1 MEARVQHSRAGT
13 VSVDQEGRVSTVESL
28 DITDSR
34 AAEAFFGRCEPIAH
48 LLSDP
53 TITDISLN
61 EPRER
66 GEPGQVWV
74 DIVGR
79 GYTFSGVTLTAARGD
94 LILRAFASGARAAGE
109 SSNRLVFNQQHPRL
123 SCQKIGI
130 GCRYRIEGAIPPATR
145 HAPVFTI
152 RKYVACNRRVA
163 DYVRDRQISPDV
175 ADALVNVLRSGES
188 MIIAGATGCGKTT
201 LTNALLLELGQDTT
215 KRILTIEDEPELE
228 RPNDASVQLIVG
240 PDLTYVDAVKSALRH
255 NPNYI
260 VLGEIRSKEQAVEA
274 VTAWDSDHA
283 GIATMH
289 VGSVERIPKKLLR
302 FCRSMGDSISEEEI
316 VGLVHVFVRVTKV
329 AGRWVFDCR
338 RLVSWDADARRFV
351 FESLGKVK

>member
-1 MEARVQHSRAGT
+1 M
-13 VSVDQEGRVSTVESL
+13 STVESQEISQARSDETFL
-28 DITDSR
+28 
-34 AAEAFFGRCEPIAH
+34 GRCEPIAH
-48 LLSDP
+48 LLSDS

-61 EPRER
+61 EPRSR

-74 DIVGR
+74 DIIGR
-79 GYTFSGVTLTAARGD
+79 GYVFSGVTLNSAQGD
-94 LILRAFASGARAAGE
+94 LILRAFASSARVSGE
-109 SSNRLVFNQQHPRL
+109 SSDRLVFNQQHPRL
-123 SCQKIGI
+123 SCQKIGT
-130 GCRYRIEGAIPPATR
+130 GYRYRIEGAIPPATR
-145 HAPVFTI
+145 YAPVFTI
-152 RKYVACNRRVA
+152 RKYVACNRRIA
-163 DYVRDRQISPDV
+163 DYVRDKQIAPEV
-175 ADALVNVLRSGES
+175 AAALVNVLRSGES
-188 MIIAGATGCGKTT
+188 MIIAGATGSGKTT
-201 LTNALLLELGQDTT
+201 LTNALLLELGQDQSR
-215 KRILTIEDEPELE
+215 RILTIEDEPELE
-228 RPNDASVQLIVG
+228 RPNDASVQLMVG
-240 PDLTYVDAVKSALRH
+240 PDLTYTDAVKSALRH

-338 RLVSWDADARRFV
+338 RLVSWDADAKRFV
-351 FESLGKVK
+351 FEPLGKVK